1 MKKIK
6 QIFIGDRHCSKL
18 FEEENTDQMW
28 GNHTEEQNCEEST
41 GYSLWTLKKL
51 IVLIRGR
58 KGILEQ
64 MTEETEGS
72 EACARRRGGRGQGVM
87 GKHQVSQ
94 LQAAALWTRTLQV

>member
-1 MKKIK
+1 M
-6 QIFIGDRHCSKL
+6 DP
-18 FEEENTDQMW
+18 E
-28 GNHTEEQNCEEST
+28 
-41 GYSLWTLKKL
+41 KKL

-64 MTEETEGS
+64 MTAETEGS

-94 LQAAALWTRTLQV
+94 LQAAALWTRTLQVAFEAMVLLCVETKEREGDAKRGCEMR